1 MSNIKYISKI
11 VINAEKNKQRVI
23 RINKF
28 IDVDNLKKELI
39 QKNICENKISQLK
52 KLETLSET
60 INYLKSINIEIH

>member
-11 VINAEKNKQRVI
+11 IINNEKNTQRVV

-28 IDVDNLKKELI
+28 IDARNLKKELI

-52 KLETLSET
+52 KLETLSEI